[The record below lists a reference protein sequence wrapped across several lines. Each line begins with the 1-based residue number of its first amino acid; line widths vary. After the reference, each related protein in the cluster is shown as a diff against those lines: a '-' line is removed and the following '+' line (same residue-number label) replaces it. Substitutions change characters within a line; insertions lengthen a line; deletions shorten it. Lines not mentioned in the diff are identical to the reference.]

1 MGTFQQK
8 QTGDAVPSNELP
20 RVRVGRMVLRRLMTV
35 MSSGSSQGR
44 VEWDGETGF
53 HSVLCSQ
60 INANQVTGGIQ
71 TDVPK
76 AGKQRFEEMNHD
88 EFHDESWWISWI
100 LFSFKK
106 RWNRR
111 PVATTW
117 WISSSHPA
125 WVDAVHRPRWANE
138 QISHRTTYIYIW

>member
-1 MGTFQQK
+1 M
-8 QTGDAVPSNELP
+8 PSNELP

-44 VEWDGETGF
+44 VEWYWYGETGF
-53 HSVLCSQ
+53 PSVLCSQ

-88 EFHDESWWISWI
+88 EFHDES
-100 LFSFKK
+100 
-106 RWNRR
+106 
-111 PVATTW
+111 
-117 WISSSHPA
+117 
-125 WVDAVHRPRWANE
+125 
-138 QISHRTTYIYIW
+138 